1 MKGVGREK
9 DVVSVSLSTAPAVW
23 QVGGVA
29 VDVWE
34 RWLTNPRPL
43 PSFFQSAVSP
53 LVASICWFLPYRQ
66 RTFVRWN
73 PAAFGTFHYAT
84 WPAEIGGNRF
94 DSSTTHQT
102 LSSVNELPIKVIV
115 KYFWRWRKNRF
126 KKKLLSLSLLAFIFD
141 RCIQIQFR
149 QELDNYSTWA
159 NHVHYRIYNYYRT
172 TFQQLPP
179 YLLFPHTYILYKLT
193 TGEKVSFKRAAI
205 VRTHNT
211 RFSWFPQNFSVK
223 HFRSSQRR
231 PI

>member
-43 PSFFQSAVSP
+43 PSSLQSAVSP

-73 PAAFGTFHYAT
+73 PAAFCTFHYAT

-149 QELDNYSTWA
+149 QEFTIIP
-159 NHVHYRIYNYYRT
+159 RGQT
-172 TFQQLPP
+172 TYITVYTTTTVQHFSSFLH
-179 YLLFPHTYILYKLT
+179 LLFPHTYILYKLT